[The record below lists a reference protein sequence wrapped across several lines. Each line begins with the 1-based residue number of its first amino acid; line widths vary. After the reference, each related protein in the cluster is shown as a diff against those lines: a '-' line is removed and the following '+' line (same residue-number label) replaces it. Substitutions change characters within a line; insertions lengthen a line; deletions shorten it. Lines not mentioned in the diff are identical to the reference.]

1 MNLKKMAMIF
11 LIISYEYHLS
21 PGMIFLKTNM
31 KREYISRQNLCRKE

>member
-21 PGMIFLKTNM
+21 PGMIFLKN
-31 KREYISRQNLCRKE
+31 EY